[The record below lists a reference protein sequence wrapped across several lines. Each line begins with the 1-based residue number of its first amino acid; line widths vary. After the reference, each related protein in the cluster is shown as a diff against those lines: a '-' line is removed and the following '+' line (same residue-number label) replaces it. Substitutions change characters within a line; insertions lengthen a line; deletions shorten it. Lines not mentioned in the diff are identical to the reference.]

1 MEGSLEY
8 FSCLPLRNR
17 RQKRKTRGSPA
28 NHVISISPS
37 QCCKVTAPE
46 RVGARKSPAGCRTK
60 QLADPG
66 RRLEHRATAPL
77 TRLTRAPHSCRL
89 REVSACGGK
98 ERGRAQAASRS
109 AKGIQRRRAHSL
121 EAMLNSSLWLALPHC
136 THTSLSRDEGQ
147 GTSQW
152 VKS

>member
-8 FSCLPLRNR
+8 FSCLSLRNR

-46 RVGARKSPAGCRTK
+46 RVGARKNPADSRTK
-60 QLADPG
+60 QLADLG
-66 RRLEHRATAPL
+66 RRLEHREPL
-77 TRLTRAPHSCRL
+77 HALIRLTQAPHSCRL

-98 ERGRAQAASRS
+98 ERGRTQAASRS
-109 AKGIQRRRAHSL
+109 AKGIQR
-121 EAMLNSSLWLALPHC
+121 
-136 THTSLSRDEGQ
+136 
-147 GTSQW
+147 
-152 VKS
+152 